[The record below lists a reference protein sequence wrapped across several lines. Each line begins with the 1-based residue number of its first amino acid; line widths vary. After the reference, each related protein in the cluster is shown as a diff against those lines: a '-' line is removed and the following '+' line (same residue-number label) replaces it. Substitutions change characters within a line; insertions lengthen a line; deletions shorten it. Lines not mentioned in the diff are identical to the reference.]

1 MLPTKNDNLIPDF
14 PRTHARTK
22 QLQPW
27 PTYTHA
33 SSWQY
38 TSFSPSALPIDT
50 GNNDYIATTV
60 VKANFPPYGV
70 SFPNHLPTGR
80 FSDGRLVP
88 DFLASALGIREL
100 VPPFLNPSLSDKD
113 LRTGVSFASAGSN
126 FDSLTTAVSGVIPVA
141 DQPGLFKQ
149 YVEMLKASVG
159 EEKANK
165 IISESLIVISA
176 GTNDFVLNWYDLP
189 SSRRLQFFNDIGL
202 YQNFILE
209 KLGDLIKVLFY
220 LLEDDP
226 VIRSL
231 GISHDTVQLFR
242 GI

>member
-1 MLPTKNDNLIPDF
+1 MANIQLCIFLAVHIILAISTSQYC
-14 PRTHARTK
+14 HAR
-22 QLQPW
+22 QPKI
-27 PTYTHA
+27 PAILIFGDSTV
-33 SSWQY
+33 
-38 TSFSPSALPIDT
+38 DT
-50 GNNDYIATTV
+50 GNNDYITTTV

-88 DFLASALGIREL
+88 DFLASALGIKEL

-113 LRTGVSFASAGSN
+113 LRTGVSFASAGSG
-126 FDSLTTAVSGVIPVA
+126 FDSVTTAVSGVIPVA
-141 DQPGLFKQ
+141 NQPGLFKQ

-165 IISESLIVISA
+165 IISKSLIVISA

-209 KLGDLIKVLFY
+209 KLGDLIKAL
-220 LLEDDP
+220 
-226 VIRSL
+226 
-231 GISHDTVQLFR
+231 VQLEAFASITSILAKEPITLR
-242 GI
+242 